1 MNAHRLPPLIVGA
14 GVAGLA
20 AGIALAQKGI
30 HSITLDKA
38 SQPSPAGGGIQLGPN
53 AVRVLDALGV
63 GSAVREAAGHPEQL
77 FLRTLERGA
86 TLGSLRLGAR
96 AVERYGSPY
105 LTILRSDLSRI
116 LLQAH
121 ADQGL
126 EIRWAQAIASAQE
139 MDSSVQLRLQSGACL
154 QAPWAVGADGL
165 WSSLRTSLP
174 AAQAPVAA
182 GQTAVRTVLKLD
194 ASSAWGRSVQVFS
207 ASGRHL
213 VTYPVQGGQS
223 LAMVAIV
230 PSFADLSPG
239 WGEPVEPQAL
249 IKALSPHPSELRD
262 LMLAAQDWLAWPLWA
277 TAPLHQA
284 AAQADGRIALIGDA
298 AHPMRP
304 HLAQGAA
311 MGLEDAVVLANA
323 MARQD
328 PDRPAKALATFA
340 NLRWRRNAAVQAGA
354 IRAGKIFQ
362 LSGPLAWGRN
372 LALRLLSET
381 LMDQPH
387 IYAYDARH
395 VGTV

>member
-1 MNAHRLPPLIVGA
+1 
-14 GVAGLA
+14 
-20 AGIALAQKGI
+20 
-30 HSITLDKA
+30 
-38 SQPSPAGGGIQLGPN
+38 
-53 AVRVLDALGV
+53 
-63 GSAVREAAGHPEQL
+63 
-77 FLRTLERGA
+77 
-86 TLGSLRLGAR
+86 
-96 AVERYGSPY
+96 
-105 LTILRSDLSRI
+105 
-116 LLQAH
+116 
-121 ADQGL
+121 
-126 EIRWAQAIASAQE
+126 
-139 MDSSVQLRLQSGACL
+139 
-154 QAPWAVGADGL
+154 
-165 WSSLRTSLP
+165 
-174 AAQAPVAA
+174 
-182 GQTAVRTVLKLD
+182 
-194 ASSAWGRSVQVFS
+194 
-207 ASGRHL
+207 
-213 VTYPVQGGQS
+213 
-223 LAMVAIV
+223 MVAIV

-249 IKALSPHPSELRD
+249 IEALSPHPSELRD

-311 MGLEDAVVLANA
+311 MGLEDAVVLANV

-381 LMDQPH
+381 LMDQPD